1 MNRERNREQ
10 GREGRKE
17 KDRGTEEGRKGRA
30 RRGRQREMHITK
42 YIQ

>member
-10 GREGRKE
+10 GREGRKK

-30 RRGRQREMHITK
+30 RRGGQKEMHITK